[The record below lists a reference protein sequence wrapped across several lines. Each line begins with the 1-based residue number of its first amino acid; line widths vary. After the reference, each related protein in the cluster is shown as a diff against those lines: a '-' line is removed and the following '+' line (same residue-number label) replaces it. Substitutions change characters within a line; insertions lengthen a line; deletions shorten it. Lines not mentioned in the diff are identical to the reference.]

1 MGTVGIFTVFF
12 AIFGFVMVLV
22 GWITRKWIGRST
34 DYLVAGRQI
43 NLLVNILGVAAIGY
57 AGTTLTLAPAFTL
70 MGGLTKS
77 IFMLGVAYSLTGII
91 SYAFLI
97 APVARRIGAHTLPEW
112 LEIRYDRKVR
122 FVITLVTVVAMLG
135 ITANNILSMATII
148 TGFTKWSI
156 PSTIFITFLIFLFF
170 TVLGGMWA
178 VTLTDF
184 IQGVL
189 CTFAIPTLLIFLLV
203 KYGGLSFLSN
213 NWPSGNFWTTG
224 IAGKTF
230 PWFSMFYPSVLV
242 AFFLYGMALVWGSN
256 SYWIRVS
263 SVRSERVAKLSYLWA
278 AVILFLA
285 NGFMYP
291 LLGAYVGAAHPEMF
305 APRGTAAPAAAFG
318 IFLRDTPSVL
328 AAYFLL
334 TTMAASVSTATTY
347 YMAGSSVII
356 RDIYQRFFK
365 PNAKSEQL
373 VKPSMIVNA
382 LFGLAA
388 LLLCFFPGGPVYL
401 FAFATAWL
409 APTAVV
415 VILGLY
421 TKKFSTTGAFVGGL
435 VGLIFMSVWTLL
447 DLTKIYPLTSK
458 FGHMVIPGVIVS
470 VGAAVI
476 ANFFGRSKYDF
487 EIQKRS
493 KLTDE
498 EIKVLDIIRK
508 GYNTMS
514 EITDLLDMDS
524 SKSSELVL
532 SLEKAGAIE
541 RFSNGGSGFY
551 MFRITDFGKT
561 LPTRIKEN
569 EILEGVDET
578 GIKILEHVRGKSM
591 ILADELSK
599 ETGLNS
605 MALATIIN
613 SLVRRGYLKEGGIWR
628 RTVSITQKGNELVSK
643 YRKE

>member
-1 MGTVGIFTVFF
+1 MGSVGIFTIFF
-12 AIFGFVMVLV
+12 AIFGFVMVLS

-43 NLLVNILGVAAIGY
+43 NLIVNILGIAAIGY

-70 MGGLTKS
+70 MGGLIKS
-77 IFMLGVAYSLTGII
+77 MFMLGVAYSIVGII
-91 SYAFLI
+91 SYALLI
-97 APVARRIGAHTLPEW
+97 APAARRTGAHTLPEW
-112 LEIRYDRKVR
+112 LEMRYDSKVR
-122 FVITLVTVVAMLG
+122 FVITLITIVAMLG

-148 TGFTKWSI
+148 SGFTGWPISV
-156 PSTIFITFLIFLFF
+156 TVFMTFAIFMFF

-189 CTFAIPTLLIFLLV
+189 CIVAIPLLLAFLLI
-203 KYGGLSFLSN
+203 KYGPLSFVAK
-213 NWPSGNFWTTG
+213 NWPGGNFWTVG

-230 PWFSMFYPSVLV
+230 PWISLSYPSVLV

-256 SYWIRVS
+256 SYWLRVS
-263 SVRSERVAKLSYLWA
+263 SVRSERVAKYSFLWA

-291 LLGAYVGAAHPEMF
+291 LLGAYVGAANANAF
-305 APRGTAAPAAAFG
+305 VPRGSAAPAAAFG
-318 IFLRDTPSVL
+318 IFLRNTPSVL

-334 TTMAASVSTATTY
+334 TTVAASVSTATAY

-356 RDIYQRFFK
+356 RDLYQRFIK
-365 PNAKSEQL
+365 PNAKPEQL
-373 VKPSMIVNA
+373 VKPSMIFNTI
-382 LFGLAA
+382 FGLAS

-409 APTAVV
+409 APIAVI

-421 TKKFSTTGAFVGGL
+421 SRKFSSAGAFVGGL

-458 FGHMVIPGVIVS
+458 VGHMVIPGLIVS
-470 VGAAVI
+470 FASAII
-476 ANFFGRSKYDF
+476 ANFFGKSKY
-487 EIQKRS
+487 EIVVARRD

-498 EIKVLDIIRK
+498 EMKVLELIGR
-508 GYNTMS
+508 GYNTMA
-514 EITDLLDMDS
+514 EITDLLDVDS

-532 SLEKAGAIE
+532 SLEKAGLIE
-541 RFSNGGSGFY
+541 RLGHRGIHFY
-551 MFRITDFGKT
+551 TFRVTDFGREVLSK
-561 LPTRIKEN
+561 RMQISEKE
-569 EILEGVDET
+569 VDEI
-578 GIKILEHVRGKSM
+578 GLKVLELAREGLV
-591 ILADELSK
+591 LADKLSK
-599 ETGLNS
+599 ETRLNP
-605 MALATIIN
+605 MALGTVVN
-613 SLVRRGYLKEGGIWR
+613 SLIRRGYLKEGGFWR
-628 RTVSITQKGNELVSK
+628 RKISITEKGLEVLSK
-643 YRKE
+643 AGK